1 MFPPSGVD
9 LIEQI
14 DENQSVSTNESTN
27 MLELDQWDAVLS
39 RVSGTFYRGTE
50 RISSNALL
58 NALQVGPDPVI
69 RQKVA
74 KRLRAPM
81 RRLGWTG
88 PRAMRIPAEN
98 GHAAGS
104 SGYWRL
110 PSRPPQP
117 DANVD
122 GEVDGLTD
130 DLPSALEQVTRLGLK
145 KLERILRIP
154 VDPTDGNLTRSQ
166 VTAAIGA
173 VNAQLRADEQQLRR
187 KRTGD
192 VFERLLKVIEE
203 QKKIIEEEEEKK
215 KLPPSPSLEV
225 PPGVQ
230 QTEDVELE
238 RSDVEASVMASGGD
252 GSEGGH

>member
-1 MFPPSGVD
+1 
-9 LIEQI
+9 
-14 DENQSVSTNESTN
+14 
-27 MLELDQWDAVLS
+27 MLERDQWDAVLS
-39 RVSGTFYRGTE
+39 RIAGTLYRGTE

-58 NALQVGPDPVI
+58 NALEVGPDPVL
-69 RQKVA
+69 RQRVA
-74 KRLRAPM
+74 KRLRTPM

-88 PRAMRIPAEN
+88 PRAMRIPTEN

-122 GEVDGLTD
+122 SDVDGLTD

-173 VNAQLRADEQQLRR
+173 INAQLRADVL
-187 KRTGD
+187 
-192 VFERLLKVIEE
+192 ERLLKIV
-203 QKKIIEEEEEKK
+203 EEERK
-215 KLPPSPSLEV
+215 KLRPRVSSLEV
-225 PPGVQ
+225 PPAVQ
-230 QTEDVELE
+230 QPEHVGLE
-238 RSDVEASVMASGGD
+238 Q
-252 GSEGGH
+252 SESPKNQGKLPK

>member
-1 MFPPSGVD
+1 

-14 DENQSVSTNESTN
+14 DENQSVPTNESTN
-27 MLELDQWDAVLS
+27 MLEPDQWDAVLS
-39 RVSGTFYRGTE
+39 RIAGTLYRGTE

-58 NALQVGPDPVI
+58 NALEVGPDPVI

-74 KRLRAPM
+74 KRLRSYM

-117 DANVD
+117 DVSVD
-122 GEVDGLTD
+122 GEVGTGLSD
-130 DLPSALEQVTRLGLK
+130 DLPAALEQVTRLGLK
-145 KLERILRIP
+145 KLERVLRVP
-154 VDPTDGNLTRSQ
+154 LDPTDGNLVRSQ

-173 VNAQLRADEQQLRR
+173 INAQLRADEQRLKR
-187 KRTGD
+187 KAQGD
-192 VFERLLKVIEE
+192 VLERLLKIIEE
-203 QKKIIEEEEEKK
+203 QKK
-215 KLPPSPSLEV
+215 KLSKTPEAILLAPE
-225 PPGVQ
+225 Q
-230 QTEDVELE
+230 QRTEHVDLE
-238 RSDVEASVMASGGD
+238 RSDAEASVMAPGVD
-252 GSEGGH
+252 GSEEG

>member
-1 MFPPSGVD
+1 
-9 LIEQI
+9 
-14 DENQSVSTNESTN
+14 
-27 MLELDQWDAVLS
+27 
-39 RVSGTFYRGTE
+39 
-50 RISSNALL
+50 
-58 NALQVGPDPVI
+58 
-69 RQKVA
+69 
-74 KRLRAPM
+74 
-81 RRLGWTG
+81 
-88 PRAMRIPAEN
+88 
-98 GHAAGS
+98 
-104 SGYWRL
+104 
-110 PSRPPQP
+110 
-117 DANVD
+117 
-122 GEVDGLTD
+122 DGLTD

-192 VFERLLKVIEE
+192 VFERLLKVIEK

-215 KLPPSPSLEV
+215 KLPPSSSLEV
-225 PPGVQ
+225 PPAVQ

-252 GSEGGH
+252 GSEEGH